1 MAEMR
6 TAREAIGYWLKQADT
21 AITEHSDQA
30 LSVEGFTR
38 TKWQTLHLIFEAGAA
53 SRQDIFAT
61 MRTFIT
67 ASELD
72 EILGVFAQCGWLM
85 ERNAGE
91 ERMLE
96 LSEAGKRTHEK
107 VFARQREVRQQT
119 MQGIGGE
126 EYAAAISVLQRIV
139 QNLEG
144 GPMSPQDIPPP
155 S

>member
-1 MAEMR
+1 MAGMC
-6 TAREAIGYWLKQADT
+6 TAREAIGYWLKQADA
-21 AITEHSDQA
+21 AITEHSDRA
-30 LSVEGFTR
+30 LSVERFTR
-38 TKWQTLHLIFEAGAA
+38 TKWQTLHLIFEAGAV

-67 ASELD
+67 AGELD

-85 ERNAGE
+85 ERYVGE

-96 LSEAGKRTHEK
+96 LTEAGKRTHEK
-107 VFARQREVRQQT
+107 AFARQREVRQRT
-119 MQGIGGE
+119 MQGISGE

-144 GPMSPQDIPPP
+144 GR
-155 S
+155 